1 MSICRI
7 HDTMRE
13 RQVLSWYNE
22 AIGPHS
28 LGFCY
33 ISLSAQESLG
43 DDLEK
48 LLREALIEE
57 EASQGLTQPA
67 PGYKKLLETYH
78 SHRQFAATAL
88 FWFVEVWRKQNRP
101 KEVVKLYLQ

>member
-1 MSICRI
+1 
-7 HDTMRE
+7 MRE

-22 AIGPHS
+22 AIDPHS
-28 LGFCY
+28 FGSCY
-33 ISLSAQESLG
+33 FSLSAQESRG

-67 PGYKKLLETYH
+67 PGYEKLLETYH

-88 FWFVEVWRKQNRP
+88 FWLVEVRRKQNRP
-101 KEVVKLYLQ
+101 KEAVKLYLQ